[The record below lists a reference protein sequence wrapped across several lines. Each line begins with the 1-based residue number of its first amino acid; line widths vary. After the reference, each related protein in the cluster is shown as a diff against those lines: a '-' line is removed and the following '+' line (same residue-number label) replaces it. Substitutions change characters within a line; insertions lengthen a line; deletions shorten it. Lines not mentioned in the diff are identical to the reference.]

1 MDAFARGV
9 QDGVNM
15 LIAVVAMLLAAVAFV
30 ALVNMIFAAAFPEI
44 GGSGADHRAGVRL
57 EISPFMWML
66 GIPWRDALP
75 AGELMGTKT
84 VLNELIAYLDMS
96 RMASDVIEPRTR
108 LMMIYALCGFANFAS
123 VAIMIGGLSSICPE
137 RRDDFADLGLK
148 SLLAGTLTNML
159 SAALIGWRRWPC
171 CSSDYFF
178 ALALERFA
186 VARISAISRFW
197 PCAPSPAFSPA
208 PPGSASAWNCI
219 VPDDVANAAASGV
232 C

>member
-1 MDAFARGV
+1 
-9 QDGVNM
+9 M
-15 LIAVVAMLLAAVAFV
+15 LIAVVAMLLAAVAFA
-30 ALVNMIFAAAFPEI
+30 ALVTIPASVPGDRRFELTIGRVFGWIF
-44 GGSGADHRAGVRL
+44 
-57 EISPFMWML
+57 SPFMWML

-96 RMASDVIEPRTR
+96 RMASDAIEPRTR

-159 SAALIGWRRWPC
+159 SAALIGLAPLFAAALTIFSLSPCRRR
-171 CSSDYFF
+171 SHIRHF
-178 ALALERFA
+178 EIGR
-186 VARISAISRFW
+186 
-197 PCAPSPAFSPA
+197 CAPSFSFFTSA
-208 PPGSASAWNCI
+208 AGSASGT
-219 VPDDVANAAASGV
+219 AS
-232 C
+232 CRTTWRTRLLPESAE